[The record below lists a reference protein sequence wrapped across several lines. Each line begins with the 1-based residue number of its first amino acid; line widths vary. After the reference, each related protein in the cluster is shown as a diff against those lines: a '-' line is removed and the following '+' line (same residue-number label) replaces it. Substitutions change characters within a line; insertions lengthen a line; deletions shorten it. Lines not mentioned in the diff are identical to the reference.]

1 MRNDLRQLMEIAQQ
15 LEPYVRSSEMEYI
28 GSSKASAADLLSSSK
43 GHRSRKQQH
52 DATQRPSG
60 SQFQST
66 ALLDSSNDLKPALRP
81 EIKQRLV
88 RNSRAQDALKV

>member
-1 MRNDLRQLMEIAQQ
+1 MEIAQQ

-52 DATQRPSG
+52 DAIQRSSG
-60 SQFQST
+60 SQLHS
-66 ALLDSSNDLKPALRP
+66 AAPPIDSANDLKPALRP